1 MKIVH
6 TADWHLGRQFE
17 GCSLEEDHA
26 AALEQVFEAV
36 TTHAADVLIIA
47 GDVFD
52 RAAPPEAAVR
62 QFNGFLARV
71 ASETETAIVMI
82 AGNHDSGDRIGAYA
96 TLSDAR
102 RALVRGPLSKDEQP
116 LILKDGHGP
125 VAISAIP
132 FGYEF
137 AARETFVNPDIKCP
151 EDVLRVQLAAA
162 RRHIPD
168 GARWVVVAHAF
179 ASGGDPSGCER
190 PLSRLVGGIETVS
203 AELFSGA
210 HYVALGHLHRE
221 QAIGADHVRY
231 PGAPLAFTFEEE
243 THAKSLTLVELGA
256 DGRTTVELIPITPR
270 RRARTLR
277 GTLAEILAHPASDD
291 FIRPVLTN
299 PIRLV
304 EPMKRIRER
313 FPNAC
318 ALTYERDL
326 VAALRRATP
335 ASARPAD
342 NPAEVVS
349 DFMMLVR
356 GAAPS
361 EAESGIVATCLAGLD
376 ATEKAAA

>member
-17 GCSLEEDHA
+17 GCSLEDDHA

-36 TTHAADVLIIA
+36 KTHAPDVLIIA

-62 QFNGFLARV
+62 QFNDFLTRV

-82 AGNHDSGDRIGAYA
+82 AGNHDSGDRIGAWA
-96 TLSDAR
+96 TLSDTR
-102 RALVRGPLSKDEQP
+102 HSLVRGPLSATERP
-116 LILKDGHGP
+116 LILEDAHGP

-137 AARETFVNPDIKCP
+137 AARETFANPEIKCP
-151 EDVLRVQLAAA
+151 EDVLRVQLASA
-162 RRHIPD
+162 RALVPD

-179 ASGGDPSGCER
+179 VSGGDPSGCER

-203 AELFSGA
+203 ADLFAGA

-221 QAIGADHVRY
+221 QAVGGDHIRY
-231 PGAPLAFTFEEE
+231 SGAPLAFTFEEE
-243 THAKSLTLVELGA
+243 ICTKSLTLIELGA
-256 DGRTTVELIPITPR
+256 DGRTKVELIPITPR

-291 FIRPVLTN
+291 FIRPVLTD

-318 ALTYERDL
+318 ALIYERDL
-326 VAALRRATP
+326 VAALRRVIPGT
-335 ASARPAD
+335 ARPAD

-356 GAAPS
+356 GTASS
-361 EAESGIVATCLAGLD
+361 EAESGIVATYLARLDGL
-376 ATEKAAA
+376 EEAAA